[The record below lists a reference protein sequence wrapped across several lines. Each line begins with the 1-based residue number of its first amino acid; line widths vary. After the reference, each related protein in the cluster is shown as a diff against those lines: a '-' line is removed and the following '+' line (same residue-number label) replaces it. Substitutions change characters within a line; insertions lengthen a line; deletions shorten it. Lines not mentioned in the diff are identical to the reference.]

1 MTNIDFAMTP
11 LLNGIWQG
19 AVLAGLMALLLAL
32 VPRWNATTRFTML
45 WVTLLAV
52 LTLPAGRLA
61 SNVSIPGKQAGLLG
75 PPAATASQPATSFA
89 VETGRSRRHP
99 GRVPESRP
107 ESLPGPVPGSKQW
120 LNLRQAAAPNSPA
133 AIRALEH
140 PWIQIRSRR
149 LLRTLEAAWA
159 LLSLLMLVRLAIGY
173 LELRRLKVGSIPAP
187 DAWQSR
193 FKGLCAR
200 NRVHRTAQLLV
211 SDEIGSPMS
220 LGFFHAAI
228 LVPRDLLDILS
239 DSELGHVL
247 MHELAH
253 LRRRDDWTNLA
264 QKFIEILLPVQP
276 AVHWIGRRMSLE
288 REMACDDWVIAATG
302 TPKPYAASLTRV
314 AEASAFGHARI
325 LAAGAAAN
333 RSQLFMRVRHM
344 LNTKPAARPTLALG
358 PLGAAT
364 AAVIALIYLGAW
376 APKVMAFTP
385 NATAE
390 SGPEAP
396 PIPPR
401 APEPPHSA
409 EAPSAQLIPA
419 SPRTPVKQTPAVR
432 LTSSAPQAPE
442 APASPVAP
450 RAPQA
455 RLSPI
460 SPVSPDQSEQIHME
474 TVTRNGWT
482 SLSVSVDG
490 TIEFTDDDQDI
501 KSLSPNGHF
510 RLEEGSWLSRRA
522 FDVKADAAGRLTKT
536 YSVGWT
542 TKPLDDEGRGWLASE
557 LPQVIRDT
565 GIGAGPRVARI
576 LRQGGP
582 QAVLTEIELIRSSG
596 SRRVYVEQLFAQ
608 TTLDPTQL
616 KRAAELIGE
625 ISSDG
630 DKAQVLMAEDAR
642 YFTSELRP
650 YLFHAA
656 ETISSDGDKHRV
668 LSDFVKKDKASTET
682 LVGAARAAQ
691 QISSDGD
698 KAELLIEIADP
709 YPARS
714 ELRVAYFDAV
724 NSIASDGDHARVL
737 SKLLRAHGD
746 DPDTLARV
754 LESAKRISS
763 DGDKARLLEDSV
775 SRYREE
781 ETAERAFFDAA
792 NSISSDGD
800 HQRVLLRLAEREGN
814 GVTTLQAIAN
824 SAERISSDGDKARV
838 LMELARANL
847 EPIREPFFAAAN
859 SIHSDGDHSR
869 VLLAVL
875 ENPLASGATAVAA
888 IESATHISSDGDMA
902 RVLLDAAERYPKDSS
917 VNAALR
923 KAVRALHS
931 DGDYRTVM
939 SEIARYNGGS

>member
-1 MTNIDFAMTP
+1 MTHIDFAMAP

-32 VPRWNATTRFTML
+32 VPRWNAATRFTML
-45 WVTLLAV
+45 WVALLAV

-61 SNVSIPGKQAGLLG
+61 STVSWPAKQAGWLA
-75 PPAATASQPATSFA
+75 PPAPTASRPATSFA
-89 VETGRSRRHP
+89 VETGRSRRPP
-99 GRVPESRP
+99 GQAPQSRPASLPLPES
-107 ESLPGPVPGSKQW
+107 GSER
-120 LNLRQAAAPNSPA
+120 LNLGQSAAPNARA
-133 AIRALEH
+133 ATGALEH

-149 LLRTLEAAWA
+149 LLRALEVTWA

-173 LELRRLKVGSIPAP
+173 GELRRLKLGSIPAP
-187 DAWQSR
+187 DAWQAR
-193 FKGLCAR
+193 FKDLCAR
-200 NRVHRTAQLLV
+200 NRVHRTAQLLI
-211 SDEIGSPMS
+211 SDEIRAPMS
-220 LGFFHAAI
+220 LGFRNPAI
-228 LVPRDLLDILS
+228 LLPRALLDILS
-239 DSELGHVL
+239 ASELVHVL

-253 LRRRDDWTNLA
+253 LGRRDDWTNLA
-264 QKFIEILLPVQP
+264 QKFIEILLPIQP

-288 REMACDDWVIAATG
+288 REIACDDWVIAASG
-302 TPKPYAASLTRV
+302 TPKPYAASLARV
-314 AEASAFGHARI
+314 AELSSCGHAGI

-333 RSQLFMRVRHM
+333 RSQLFLRVRHM

-358 PLGAAT
+358 PLGATT

-376 APKVMAFTP
+376 APKVMAFMP
-385 NATAE
+385 NAAAE
-390 SGPEAP
+390 SSSEWPTV
-396 PIPPR
+396 PPR
-401 APEPPHSA
+401 APEPLHSA
-409 EAPSAQLIPA
+409 EAPSARLIPA
-419 SPRTPVKQTPAVR
+419 SPRTLVDEAPAVA
-432 LTSSAPQAPE
+432 LAPSGPQVPE
-442 APASPVAP
+442 APASPLAP
-450 RAPQA
+450 SAPQA

-460 SPVSPDQSEQIHME
+460 SPLAPEASEQIHVE
-474 TVTRNGWT
+474 TVTGNGWT

-490 TIEFTDDDQDI
+490 PIEFTDDDGDI
-501 KSLSPNGHF
+501 KSLPPNGHF
-510 RLEEGSWLSRRA
+510 RLEERSWFSRRA
-522 FDVKADAAGRLTKT
+522 FDAKADAAGQLTKT

-542 TKPLDDEGRGWLASE
+542 TKPLDDEGRRWLASV
-557 LPQVIRDT
+557 LPQVIRDS

-582 QAVLTEIELIRSSG
+582 QAVLAEIALIHSSG
-596 SRRVYVEQLFAQ
+596 SRRTYVEQLFAQ
-608 TTLDPTQL
+608 TTLDSAQL

-630 DKAQVLMAEDAR
+630 DKAQVLMAEDAN

-656 ETISSDGDKHRV
+656 ETIRSDGDQRRV

-682 LVGAARAAQ
+682 LLGAARAAR

-698 KAELLIEIADP
+698 KAQLLVEMADP
-709 YPARS
+709 YPGGS
-714 ELRVAYFDAV
+714 ELSAAYFDAV

-737 SKLLRAHGD
+737 SKMLRARGD
-746 DPDTLARV
+746 DPDTLTRV

-763 DGDKARLLEDSV
+763 DGDKARVLEESV
-775 SRYREE
+775 SRYREQQTVE
-781 ETAERAFFDAA
+781 QAFFDAA

-800 HQRVLLRLAEREGN
+800 HQRVLLSLAERERN
-814 GVTTLQAIAN
+814 GATTLLGIAN

-838 LMELARANL
+838 LMELAGANL
-847 EPIREPFFAAAN
+847 EPIRAPFFAAAD

-869 VLLAVL
+869 VLVAVL
-875 ENPLASGATAVAA
+875 QNPLASGRTAVAA

-902 RVLLDAAERYPKDSS
+902 RVLLAAAERYPKDSS

-931 DGDYRTVM
+931 DGDYRRVM
-939 SEIARYNGGS
+939 SEIARDDGGS